1 MNQRFLHGLP
11 VTIYRHYGSIHLVG
25 AMAGKARLLPLSSG
39 HDAGEPA
46 GNMSVPRYWRKVLSG
61 AWDKTYKPLDWTGK
75 KAAVVLVAVGT
86 IILAGVHLG
95 PGATFASVSGYLWII
110 APIAFAALVL
120 FIWGALQTTA
130 ELYAELYTTSRTRTT
145 ELEAALAEYQ
155 KPPPDYEAWRH
166 VDRLTLR
173 EAAFLWCDLSPGP
186 SMPPN
191 VHAWF
196 NAFSSAIQRGEL
208 PFEHQ
213 PRAHVHAETERQLE
227 KRNPTLS
234 TVVMRAAL
242 QRFAKANDHYP
253 IFLRN
258 I

>member
-1 MNQRFLHGLP
+1 M
-11 VTIYRHYGSIHLVG
+11 
-25 AMAGKARLLPLSSG
+25 
-39 HDAGEPA
+39 
-46 GNMSVPRYWRKVLSG
+46 
-61 AWDKTYKPLDWTGK
+61 
-75 KAAVVLVAVGT
+75 
-86 IILAGVHLG
+86 
-95 PGATFASVSGYLWII
+95 
-110 APIAFAALVL
+110 
-120 FIWGALQTTA
+120 TA
-130 ELYAELYTTSRTRTT
+130 ELYAELYTTGRTRIT
-145 ELEAALAEYQ
+145 ELEATLAGYQ

>member
-95 PGATFASVSGYLWII
+95 PGATFASVSGYLWIS
-110 APIAFAALVL
+110 ANSVRGACAF
-120 FIWGALQTTA
+120 
-130 ELYAELYTTSRTRTT
+130 
-145 ELEAALAEYQ
+145 
-155 KPPPDYEAWRH
+155 
-166 VDRLTLR
+166 RLGSL
-173 EAAFLWCDLSPGP
+173 
-186 SMPPN
+186 
-191 VHAWF
+191 
-196 NAFSSAIQRGEL
+196 
-208 PFEHQ
+208 
-213 PRAHVHAETERQLE
+213 
-227 KRNPTLS
+227 
-234 TVVMRAAL
+234 
-242 QRFAKANDHYP
+242 ANDSRVVRGTLHDKP
-253 IFLRN
+253 N
-258 I
+258 KDHGT

>member
-1 MNQRFLHGLP
+1 
-11 VTIYRHYGSIHLVG
+11 
-25 AMAGKARLLPLSSG
+25 MAGKARQLQLPSAN
-39 HDAGEPA
+39 DDGEPA
-46 GNMSVPRYWRKVLSG
+46 RNMPVPGYWRKVLSG
-61 AWDKTYKPLDWTGK
+61 AWDKTCRPLDWNAE

-95 PGATFASVSGYLWII
+95 PGAMFASAIGYLWIL

-120 FIWGALQTTA
+120 FIWGCLQTTA
-130 ELYAELYTTSRTRTT
+130 ELYTELNTTTRTT
-145 ELEAALAEYQ
+145 IAELEAALAGYQ

-186 SMPPN
+186 SIPPN

-208 PFEHQ
+208 PFEYQ
-213 PRAHVHAETERQLE
+213 PRAYVHAETERQSE
-227 KRNPTLS
+227 KRNPTLN
-234 TVVMRAAL
+234 TVVARTAL
-242 QRFAKANDHYP
+242 QRFAKANDHHP

-258 I
+258 V